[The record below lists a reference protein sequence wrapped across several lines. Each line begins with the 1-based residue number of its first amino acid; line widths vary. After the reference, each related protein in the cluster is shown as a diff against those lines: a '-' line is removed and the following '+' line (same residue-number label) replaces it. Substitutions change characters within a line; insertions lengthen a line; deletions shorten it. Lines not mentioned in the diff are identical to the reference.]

1 MVKKANTKKVRKEN
15 MLWWR
20 NHADLDQI
28 IQEKEDLIIKGC
40 AEINQAQL
48 VQWK

>member
-1 MVKKANTKKVRKEN
+1 MFKKVNTKKIRKEK

-20 NHADLDQI
+20 NQTNLDQI
-28 IQEKEDLIIKGC
+28 FQEREDLIIKDR